1 MRNLS
6 MSGVRQRHLHI
17 ADMGRSRE
25 GSQAG
30 DLFSDFHSISGP
42 NLERIVKPAGPGV
55 PPFQHWPFCLRHKGR
70 MITETVR
77 FQIRWQE
84 LPTLLFDKKSMDTRI
99 PIHQPTLTCAGGGHT
114 HTSLSHTH
122 THTRITHIH
131 TDIYNIETDT
141 NRSYRG
147 GATSGSI
154 GDTVGRPS

>member
-84 LPTLLFDKKSMDTRI
+84 LPTLLFDKQSMDTRI
-99 PIHQPTLTCAGGGHT
+99 PIHPPTLTWVVDT
-114 HTSLSHTH
+114 HTSL

-131 TDIYNIETDT
+131 TDTYNIETDT

-147 GATSGSI
+147 GATSGSM